1 MPNNGPI
8 SQKSDMAKRLEA
20 VLIKCNALEGNQI
33 AVPKDVKNRMVVLC
47 KETEKI
53 IKDIPDKKFQA
64 AAKVNANSKAVGY
77 YKKIKEGITKAY
89 KNIKSF
95 SYLKD
100 FYGVLIASN
109 GNAVRSGIKG
119 YSDSIDKSFVKIGT
133 IIKAVDERL
142 EKNPKISKKSLEDS
156 GKLEEAKDIESIK
169 SEIYEKDKKLV
180 EVGKIA
186 RGLQGSGL
194 TYTDHVKVFFEDFIV
209 YKVEN
214 YNIFIEQ
221 NNKLVPRSGVGLV
234 QLFQDASYSFRRLK
248 MLVAAN
254 EEDVYGNGID
264 ATRNE
269 AVAKMKNITTSLNAL
284 SKQIDESIIFL
295 ENLEIESS
303 SINQKRADTVDELS
317 KKKGK
322 YKDDLYKIN
331 QCKDSVLYGET
342 RIKSLGGGDRSAAG
356 KGILAANTVRKYC
369 NGFIARLNEALA
381 EIRTGKEIS
390 KIISCDAK
398 NLYEDV
404 VKLSHN
410 VTKFIENVNGFKGYF
425 EKNAESEK
433 ILDQVMGAYKKL
445 GENFDKM
452 GKKINRSKTM
462 DKLEDLQDKLV
473 SELEDYNKTS
483 SKIKRGI
490 KKVGG
495 VMLTIGK
502 YALYVKGFINNM
514 VGFSGDCVR
523 LMGYMDIVESK
534 IADGEKVEV
543 KIVDLNYR

>member
-194 TYTDHVKVFFEDFIV
+194 TYTDHVKVFFECFIG

-234 QLFQDASYSFRRLK
+234 QLFQDASYS
-248 MLVAAN
+248 
-254 EEDVYGNGID
+254 
-264 ATRNE
+264 
-269 AVAKMKNITTSLNAL
+269 S
-284 SKQIDESIIFL
+284 FL
-295 ENLEIESS
+295 QL
-303 SINQKRADTVDELS
+303 LH
-317 KKKGK
+317 
-322 YKDDLYKIN
+322 
-331 QCKDSVLYGET
+331 
-342 RIKSLGGGDRSAAG
+342 
-356 KGILAANTVRKYC
+356 
-369 NGFIARLNEALA
+369 FW
-381 EIRTGKEIS
+381 
-390 KIISCDAK
+390 
-398 NLYEDV
+398 
-404 VKLSHN
+404 
-410 VTKFIENVNGFKGYF
+410 
-425 EKNAESEK
+425 
-433 ILDQVMGAYKKL
+433 
-445 GENFDKM
+445 
-452 GKKINRSKTM
+452 
-462 DKLEDLQDKLV
+462 
-473 SELEDYNKTS
+473 
-483 SKIKRGI
+483 
-490 KKVGG
+490 
-495 VMLTIGK
+495 
-502 YALYVKGFINNM
+502 
-514 VGFSGDCVR
+514 
-523 LMGYMDIVESK
+523 
-534 IADGEKVEV
+534 
-543 KIVDLNYR
+543 

>member
-1 MPNNGPI
+1 MSNNGPI
-8 SQKSDMAKRLEA
+8 DQKSDMAKRLEA
-20 VLIKCNALEGNQI
+20 VLTKCSALQGNQI
-33 AVPKDVKNRMVVLC
+33 AVPKDVKNRMAALC

-64 AAKVNANSKAVGY
+64 AAKVNANSKAVDY
-77 YKKIKEGITKAY
+77 YKKIKDGITKAY

-95 SYLKD
+95 SYLKG
-100 FYGVLIASN
+100 FYGVLKDDKDNS
-109 GNAVRSGIKG
+109 VRSGVKG

-156 GKLEEAKDIESIK
+156 GKLEEAKDIQSIESK
-169 SEIYEKDKKLV
+169 IYEKDKKLV

-194 TYTDHVKVFFEDFIV
+194 TYTDHVKAFFKHFIE

-221 NNKLVPRSGVGLV
+221 DNKSFSRSGVGLV

-248 MLVAAN
+248 VLVAAN
-254 EEDVYGNGID
+254 EEAVYGNGID

-269 AVAKMKNITTSLNAL
+269 AVSKMKNITTSLNAL
-284 SKQIDESIIFL
+284 SKKIDESIIFL

-303 SINQKRADTVDELS
+303 SINQKRADTVDELN

-322 YKDDLYKIN
+322 YKEDLYKIN
-331 QCKDSVLYGET
+331 QCKDSILYGET
-342 RIKSLGGGDRSAAG
+342 RIKSPGGGDRSAAG

-381 EIRTGKEIS
+381 EIRVGREIS

-425 EKNAESEK
+425 EANAESEK

-452 GKKINRSKTM
+452 GKKISRSKTM
-462 DKLEDLQDKLV
+462 DKLGDLQDKLV

-490 KKVGG
+490 KKIGG
-495 VMLTIGK
+495 VMLAMGK
-502 YALYVKGFINNM
+502 YALYVKSFVNTM
-514 VGFSGDCVR
+514 VGFSSDCVR
-523 LMGYMDIVESK
+523 LMAYVDTLDNRLSE
-534 IADGEKVEV
+534 GEKIEIP
-543 KIVDLNYR
+543 IVQVISG